1 MAADDMPVEAVDLLA
16 RLMQSNHD
24 HVTHIYKELL
34 VAYKAEAEALREGVE
49 AALQTAVY
57 GGTTAEYEQ
66 VLARVGNAMYPSPE
80 RMAAYRARA
89 EAFVRGEPESVHPV
103 HGTGPR

>member
-1 MAADDMPVEAVDLLA
+1 MADDDMPVEAVDLLA
-16 RLMQSNHD
+16 RLMQANHD
-24 HVTHIYKELL
+24 SVTHIYKDMV
-34 VAYKAEAEALREGVE
+34 VAYKAEADALREGVE

-66 VLARVGNAMYPSPE
+66 VLVRVGNAMYPSPQK
-80 RMAAYRARA
+80 MQAYRARA

-103 HGTGPR
+103 HGRGPQ